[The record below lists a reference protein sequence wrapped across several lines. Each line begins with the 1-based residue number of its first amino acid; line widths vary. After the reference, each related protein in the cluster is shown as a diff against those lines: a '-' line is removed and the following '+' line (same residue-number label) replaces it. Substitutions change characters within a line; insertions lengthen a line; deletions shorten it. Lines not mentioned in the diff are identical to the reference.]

1 MEKVM
6 ASHHP
11 DDRRLLAMIV
21 PSTVAK
27 AVVNAKTYEE
37 SKEKD
42 TRLQVENQPDSV
54 D

>member
-1 MEKVM
+1 M

-11 DDRRLLAMIV
+11 DDRRLLAMID

-27 AVVNAKTYEE
+27 AVAKAKIHEE

-42 TRLQVENQPDSV
+42 VILQVEIQPDSV